1 MSSRFPNVAMLVVL
15 TWCGAVAGEGPT
27 TRRVIRVCADPNN
40 LPFTNDKLE
49 GFENRLAELVGRE
62 LNAEI
67 RYVWRA
73 QRRGFFRHSLK
84 EGEADLVI
92 GVPVGFDMAL
102 TTKPY
107 YRSSY
112 VFVWRKEGGTKVD
125 SLDDP
130 ILKKVKVGVQVVGDD
145 GANAPPV
152 HALGRRGIIE
162 NLVGYTVYGDY
173 AKPNPPAR
181 VIEAVAEGEVDV
193 AVAWG
198 PMAGYFAKKS
208 PVALVVQPISPA
220 VDEEL
225 KLPFTFAISM
235 GVRKDDAALRD
246 ELNGVLERKRE
257 AIERILDEYGV
268 PRLAEPETP
277 KK

>member
-1 MSSRFPNVAMLVVL
+1 MCSRCLSAVL
-15 TWCGAVAGEGPT
+15 LLITWCGVAKAEAPT
-27 TRRVIRVCADPNN
+27 TRRVVRVCADPNN
-40 LPFTNDKLE
+40 LPFTNEKQE
-49 GFENRLAELVGRE
+49 GFENKIAELVGRE
-62 LNAEI
+62 LNADVE
-67 RYVWRA
+67 YVWRA
-73 QRRGFFRHSLK
+73 QRRGFFRHALK

-112 VFVWRKEGGTKVD
+112 VFVWRKKGGTPVE

-130 ILKKVKVGVQVVGDD
+130 VLKKVKVGVQVVGDD
-145 GANAPPV
+145 GANSPPV
-152 HALGRRGIIE
+152 HALGRRGVIE

-173 AKPNPPAR
+173 AQPNPPAR
-181 VIEAVAEGEVDV
+181 VIDAVAKGEVDV

-198 PMAGYFAKKS
+198 PMAGYFAKKQS
-208 PVALVVQPISPA
+208 VALVVQPISPA

-235 GVRKDDAALRD
+235 GVRRGDTAFRD
-246 ELNGVLERKRE
+246 ELDGVLERKRE

-268 PRLAEPETP
+268 PRVAKPEPA
-277 KK
+277 KR